1 MPDQIADQIPQQIPN
16 QIIATSKRYKCRH
29 IFLDGHRCGSPS
41 LRREEFCYY
50 HHTTRGAAAD
60 LRDRRARMCEFELP
74 PLEDRSSVLAAIAEV
89 LQRIAACAIDNKRA
103 GLLLYGLQIASLN
116 LPRTS
121 DAEHDDQ
128 PIEEVITDP
137 RLGNLAPIAE
147 ISEPAPGEAQ
157 PTNPGAPCPASGT
170 WVSTPPTPLESD
182 PESKPVILPNLQAS
196 APSTLPN
203 PHPKLTS
210 SRPERSAVERPLY
223 FASVVA
229 VAFRALNHETGCPL
243 SRLRD
248 MGLNTTPQASGFRK
262 APAARP
268 IPAWGEAPG
277 TDPHRNRGLKARSI
291 ALAPLQPKFTLN
303 SALIER

>member
-1 MPDQIADQIPQQIPN
+1 MTQQIPN
-16 QIIATSKRYKCRH
+16 QIVDTVIATSKRYKCRH

-116 LPRTS
+116 LPRAC
-121 DAEHDDQ
+121 DAENDDQ

-137 RLGNLAPIAE
+137 RFGNLAPISE
-147 ISEPAPGEAQ
+147 ISEPAPVEAQ
-157 PTNPGAPCPASGT
+157 PTNPGASCPASGT
-170 WVSTPPTPLESD
+170 RVSTPPTQLESK
-182 PESKPVILPNLQAS
+182 PEPVILPNLQAS

-203 PHPKLTS
+203 SHPKFTS
-210 SRPERSAVERPLY
+210 SRPQRSGETPV
-223 FASVVA
+223 
-229 VAFRALNHETGCPL
+229 FRLCP
-243 SRLRD
+243 
-248 MGLNTTPQASGFRK
+248 
-262 APAARP
+262 
-268 IPAWGEAPG
+268 
-277 TDPHRNRGLKARSI
+277 
-291 ALAPLQPKFTLN
+291 
-303 SALIER
+303 

>member
-1 MPDQIADQIPQQIPN
+1 MPDQIPN

-116 LPRTS
+116 LPGAG
-121 DAEHDDQ
+121 DAEHDNQ
-128 PIEEVITDP
+128 PIEEVIADP
-137 RLGNLAPIAE
+137 RFGDLAPISE
-147 ISEPAPGEAQ
+147 ISEPATVEAP

-170 WVSTPPTPLESD
+170 WVPTPPTQLES
-182 PESKPVILPNLQAS
+182 ESEPVILPNLQAS

-223 FASVVA
+223 FASAVA
-229 VAFRALNHETGCPL
+229 VAFRALNHESGCPL

-248 MGLNTTPQASGFRK
+248 MGLNTTPQARGFRK

>member
-1 MPDQIADQIPQQIPN
+1 MPDQIPN

-116 LPRTS
+116 LPQPV

-128 PIEEVITDP
+128 PIEEVIADP
-137 RLGNLAPIAE
+137 RFGDLAPIAE
-147 ISEPAPGEAQ
+147 IPEPATVEAQ
-157 PTNPGAPCPASGT
+157 PTNSGAPCPASGT
-170 WVSTPPTPLESD
+170 WGSTPPTQLESD
-182 PESKPVILPNLQAS
+182 PESESEPIILSNLQAS
-196 APSTLPN
+196 APFTLPIRTQN
-203 PHPKLTS
+203 
-210 SRPERSAVERPLY
+210 SRHLDRSAAQWRDPCISPLP
-223 FASVVA
+223 VA
-229 VAFRALNHETGCPL
+229 NSNRRKIKPTVTA
-243 SRLRD
+243 
-248 MGLNTTPQASGFRK
+248 QQK
-262 APAARP
+262 APQS
-268 IPAWGEAPG
+268 
-277 TDPHRNRGLKARSI
+277 RGF
-291 ALAPLQPKFTLN
+291 LQRQKQC
-303 SALIER
+303 SRG